1 MSAEEEIYVLPGDS
15 IGFAEEY
22 VPGKNVA
29 EIGGKLIALVP
40 GNVVKNDSRFLM
52 SIDGTKKKLKFFNGD
67 IVYGQITK
75 NDQRQII
82 ISVAGVQKGHEIASC
97 NAEGYIRTGG
107 GRREDGPPLS
117 VRTGDLIRAKVIR
130 VGQNLELTIHGAN
143 LGVLKTRCTRC
154 RNVMVLVNSE
164 LYCENCQRT
173 ENRKIAPDY
182 GNLKI

>member
-1 MSAEEEIYVLPGDS
+1 MSAEESIYVLPGDS

-22 VPGKNVA
+22 VPGRNVA
-29 EIGGKLIALVP
+29 EIGGKLIALIP

-52 SIDGTKKKLKFFNGD
+52 SIEGTKKRLRFFNGD

-82 ISVAGVQKGHEIASC
+82 ISVAGVQKSKEITSC
-97 NAEGYIRTGG
+97 RAEGYIRLG
-107 GRREDGPPLS
+107 GRRDDSAPVS

-130 VGQNLELTIHGAN
+130 VGQNLELTIHGTN

-154 RNVMVLVNSE
+154 RTVMVLANSE
-164 LYCENCQRT
+164 LYCENCQRS

-182 GNLKI
+182 GNPKM

>member
-1 MSAEEEIYVLPGDS
+1 MSAEEDIYVLPGDS

-22 VPGKNVA
+22 VPGRNVA

-40 GNVVKNDSRFLM
+40 GNVVKNDSKFLM
-52 SIDGTKKKLKFFNGD
+52 FIEGSKKKLKFFNGD

-82 ISVAGVQKGHEIASC
+82 ISIAGLQKGHEIVSC
-97 NAEGYIRTGG
+97 NVEGYIRLG
-107 GRREDGPPLS
+107 GRRDDGPPLA
-117 VRTGDLIRAKVIR
+117 VRTGDLIRGKVIR
-130 VGQNLELTIHGAN
+130 VGQNLELTIHGTN
-143 LGVLKTRCTRC
+143 LGVLKTRCARC
-154 RNVMVLVNSE
+154 RNVMALVNSE

-173 ENRKIAPDY
+173 ESRKIAPDY